1 MRFLKVLGLVLLFL
15 ISMMFFIQNTEILS
29 QEMSLHLNFYIG
41 DYVAQSRP
49 LPFYFLLL
57 AAFAIGALLVLLFF
71 VMDKL
76 RMGKLLKECTGERER
91 LEQEVNSLRNLP
103 LDNDKYS
110 SSSASYGGSLSHE
123 GESYGAPEAGSQE
136 EEKKDDKDTS
146 S

>member
-41 DYVAQSRP
+41 DYVATSRP

-57 AAFAIGALLVLLFF
+57 AAFAIGAVLVLLFF
-71 VMDKL
+71 VMDKM
-76 RMGKLLKECTGERER
+76 RMGKQLKECTSERER
-91 LEQEVNSLRNLP
+91 LEEEVNSLRNLP

-110 SSSASYGGSLSHE
+110 SSATYGGSASHDSSQ
-123 GESYGAPEAGSQE
+123 SYGAAEESSQE
-136 EEKKDDKDTS
+136 EDKKEDKDPS

>member
-41 DYVAQSRP
+41 DYVAKSRP

-57 AAFAIGALLVLLFF
+57 AAFAIGAVLVLLFF
-71 VMDKL
+71 IMDKM
-76 RMGKLLKECTGERER
+76 RMGKQLKECRSQR
-91 LEQEVNSLRNLP
+91 DSLEQEVNSLRNLP
-103 LDNDKYS
+103 LDNSGYASS
-110 SSSASYGGSLSHE
+110 SSSAGA
-123 GESYGAPEAGSQE
+123 YGASEGYSAPQQSDEPAEQKE
-136 EEKKDDKDTS
+136 DEDKPS